1 MARPS
6 TGFQIMFLARIEGA
20 YWIRR
25 QNSTLSEGEATDNA
39 NQKLYLEDYIKDH
52 EE

>member
-6 TGFQIMFLARIEGA
+6 TGFQIIFLARIEGA
-20 YWIRR
+20 PWIRR
-25 QNSTLSEGEATDNA
+25 QNSTLSERANVNA
-39 NQKLYLEDYIKDH
+39 NQKLYLEDYKKDR